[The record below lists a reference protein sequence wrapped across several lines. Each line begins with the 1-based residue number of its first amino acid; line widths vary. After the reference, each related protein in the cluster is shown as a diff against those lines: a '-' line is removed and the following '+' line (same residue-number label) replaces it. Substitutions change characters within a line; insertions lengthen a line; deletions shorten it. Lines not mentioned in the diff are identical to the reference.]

1 MKNIT
6 LYTDEQLRRVGGMWL
21 VKSTELNWKAN
32 KLKARLQKRLEREAK
47 RHASLEPTHKL
58 LSTAKIVLQALLPH
72 GESKAVELVRVQIT
86 ECEAKIHDVTY
97 RYNLL
102 SDEEIALKYMD
113 LELAEMKMAMARTAM
128 VEAEAELASRIVV
141 MELVEA
147 IEAAAPISERTT
159 VLTARLPG
167 TSKKAELELSIL
179 KTLRQSPNG
188 FKRLRGYRN
197 AAKNVNLVRLKSG
210 FSRAGGMLGIG
221 RLKVG

>member
-58 LSTAKIVLQALLPH
+58 LFTAKIVLDALLPH
-72 GESKAVELVRVQIT
+72 GESEAVELVRLQIT

-102 SDEEIALKYMD
+102 SEEEIALKYMG
-113 LELAEMKMAMARTAM
+113 LELAEMKAAMARTAM
-128 VEAEAELASRIVV
+128 VEVEAELASRIVV

-147 IEAAAPISERTT
+147 IEADALISEGTT
-159 VLTARLPG
+159 VSKTLSFV

-188 FKRLRGYRN
+188 FARLRGYRN

-221 RLKVG
+221 RLSIL

>member
-1 MKNIT
+1 
-6 LYTDEQLRRVGGMWL
+6 
-21 VKSTELNWKAN
+21 
-32 KLKARLQKRLEREAK
+32 
-47 RHASLEPTHKL
+47 
-58 LSTAKIVLQALLPH
+58 
-72 GESKAVELVRVQIT
+72 LVRVQIT